1 MIKKLKF
8 GTRTPGWF
16 IIVLDLL
23 ISFVAL
29 ILAYFIRFDLN
40 TDITIFKTEWNKIS
54 ESILVFFILKFL
66 VFFVFKIHKGL
77 IRHTSN
83 QDLKRIHESHDGIIH
98 IIPIVSKTASEE
110 ENSAAKVNLDQDIH
124 GLFKDFFVSRY
135 NQEPNEE
142 ILELFREIQGVLIKN
157 E

>member
-1 MIKKLKF
+1 MIKNLKF

-16 IIVLDLL
+16 IILLDLF

-77 IRHTSN
+77 IRNT
-83 QDLKRIHESHDGIIH
+83 
-98 IIPIVSKTASEE
+98 
-110 ENSAAKVNLDQDIH
+110 
-124 GLFKDFFVSRY
+124 
-135 NQEPNEE
+135 
-142 ILELFREIQGVLIKN
+142 
-157 E
+157 

>member
-29 ILAYFIRFDLN
+29 ILAYFSRFDLN

-83 QDLKRIHESHDGIIH
+83 QDLKMLCL
-98 IIPIVSKTASEE
+98 
-110 ENSAAKVNLDQDIH
+110 N
-124 GLFKDFFVSRY
+124 
-135 NQEPNEE
+135 
-142 ILELFREIQGVLIKN
+142 
-157 E
+157 